1 MKRFNEKI
9 IQDNFNNTDTKKRG
23 YMLWQNRQQT

>member
-9 IQDNFNNTDTKKRG
+9 IQDNFNNTDAKKRG
-23 YMLWQNRQQT
+23 YMLWQNR